1 MSEDLVRKNE
11 LDILELRGEIKLLLQ
26 KLDTVKTNDLVHIQR
41 SVDGIQKI
49 LWAVGIVVLGHM
61 GIAIKTALWG

>member
-41 SVDGIQKI
+41 SVDGIQKL

>member
-41 SVDGIQKI
+41 SVDGILKI

>member
-41 SVDGIQKI
+41 SVDGLQTI
-49 LWAVGIVVLGHM
+49 LCAVGIVVLGHM

>member
-26 KLDTVKTNDLVHIQR
+26 KLETVKTNDLVHIQR